1 MKSTAVVFNPQEW
14 EQADETDISWLIYQG
29 GAKAGENDQGDMDL
43 IDSLVVTFVKKER
56 KLDEKWTKR
65 SNTTIF
71 YPTCSSIW
79 DSNQNEASDG
89 WVRLG

>member
-56 KLDEKWTKR
+56 KLDDR
-65 SNTTIF
+65 FIIF
-71 YPTCSSIW
+71 HPTCSSIW
-79 DSNQNEASDG
+79 GSNQNEASDG